1 MYFSRFSVAIS
12 PLSSASVA
20 EPGLMSR
27 ILSLKYEARRA
38 SSGQAVSGSSS
49 RRKKLA
55 GVAGVGK
62 SKCGL
67 YHTSGR
73 GGARENNDGVF
84 ELTDPQIHS
93 AAKNVQVNPTGGE
106 FGIGDLGPG
115 GIVAFFKGHRCGVTC
130 RALQLQHMI
139 GTAAQHNEDRQAL
152 QNLRKM
158 GKCKTITA
166 GVLSAWFLCSV
177 LWYAMGLQSLSPVHT
192 EL

>member
-1 MYFSRFSVAIS
+1 MVALTLAPAISIPTLYFSRFSVAIS

-73 GGARENNDGVF
+73 GGARGAAASGASSSCSRSISGVG
-84 ELTDPQIHS
+84 TRRAG
-93 AAKNVQVNPTGGE
+93 AA
-106 FGIGDLGPG
+106 
-115 GIVAFFKGHRCGVTC
+115 
-130 RALQLQHMI
+130 
-139 GTAAQHNEDRQAL
+139 
-152 QNLRKM
+152 
-158 GKCKTITA
+158 
-166 GVLSAWFLCSV
+166 W
-177 LWYAMGLQSLSPVHT
+177 
-192 EL
+192 